1 MLPKSIIQLFIKLT
15 FKYTAMKNKMALI
28 LGLIFSNLLCAQDAA
43 INNSVNGI
51 PLKDYFFVMLT
62 DGPNNNQ
69 DSVTEA
75 KLMSG
80 HVSNLFWLKKM
91 GKLILSGPFTDHG
104 KWFGLFFFDCRT
116 PGEVED
122 YLKKD
127 PAIAAGR
134 LNYEIHPWRTLKNC
148 LFK

>member
-1 MLPKSIIQLFIKLT
+1 
-15 FKYTAMKNKMALI
+15 MKNKIALI
-28 LGLIFSNLLCAQDAA
+28 LALIISNLLYAQNGTK
-43 INNSVNGI
+43 INSINGI

-69 DSVTEA
+69 DSVTEV
-75 KLMSG
+75 KLMAG
-80 HVSNLFWLKKM
+80 HVSNLFRLKKM
-91 GKLILSGPFTDHG
+91 GKLILSGPFTDQG
-104 KWFGLFFFDCRT
+104 KWFGMFFFDCKT
-116 PGEVED
+116 EAEVEV
-122 YLKKD
+122 YLKTD